1 MATIFTKIIKGEI
14 PSYKIYEDE
23 NYFAFL
29 DINPLVPGHTIVVP
43 KKEIDYIFDLDNNT
57 LGGLLVFAQPIA
69 KALQKSFPCRRIG
82 IEVIGLEVPHAHVH
96 LLPINSEA
104 DLNFSKGKM
113 SVSPEELT
121 LWAEKIIKNL

>member
-14 PSYKIYEDE
+14 PSHKIYEDE

>member
-14 PSYKIYEDE
+14 PSHKIYEDE

-69 KALQKSFPCRRIG
+69 KALEKSFPCRRIG